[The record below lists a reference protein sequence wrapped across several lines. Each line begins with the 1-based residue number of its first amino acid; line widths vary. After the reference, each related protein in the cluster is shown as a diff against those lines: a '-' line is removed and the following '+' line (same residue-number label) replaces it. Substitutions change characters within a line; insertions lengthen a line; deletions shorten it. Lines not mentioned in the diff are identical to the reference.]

1 MYVPDPPRSSPSRP
15 RLTPQVNHPS
25 SPPFHVKH
33 YLSAACDSIRKNP
46 SPVGT
51 NRRQLACLF
60 LLALRN
66 IDLMILYCILLG
78 FCEDSAR

>member
-33 YLSAACDSIRKNP
+33 HLSAAFDPIRKIPSPCRGKSSVNTPIGVFFSPYVKERRPYDSILHT
-46 SPVGT
+46 SW
-51 NRRQLACLF
+51 LW
-60 LLALRN
+60 
-66 IDLMILYCILLG
+66 
-78 FCEDSAR
+78 